1 MTSADYQ
8 MNSAAR
14 GPSVSSTNWLQRMR
28 NFSIEAGPSLKDVQ
42 SFTNQLAVMMKAGIN
57 IRSAIGGVAEQIEKR
72 KFRAIIEQIKEDV
85 ESGQSFSDALSHHG
99 HIFSP
104 LYINMVRASEMSGS
118 FGEML
123 ERISDY
129 LAQQIETRRMV
140 IGAMIYP
147 AIIGTMAVVTTV
159 FLLTFV
165 LPKFTNLFAGKE
177 ALLPAPTKV
186 LMAISAFMRNYWYI
200 LVGGLVALGAAA
212 RFYIRTPA
220 GREAWDKI
228 KLRLPLLK
236 RMFRALYITRSVRTM
251 GELVGAGVPML
262 ETLRI
267 TADISGNI
275 LYKRMWTSVRSAVK
289 QGDKIVTPL
298 SRHRMLPGNVVQ
310 MIAAGEES
318 GSLAQVLSDISE
330 YYDRELKSTIKTV
343 TAMMEPL
350 MIVIMG
356 VLVGFIAMSII
367 LPIFKMSSLV
377 K

>member
-8 MNSAAR
+8 MNSTAQRPGA
-14 GPSVSSTNWLQRMR
+14 GATNWLQRIR
-28 NFSIEAGPSLKDVQ
+28 NISVEAGPGLKDVL
-42 SFTNQLAVMMKAGIN
+42 SFTNQLAVMMKAGID
-57 IRSAIGGVAEQIEKR
+57 IRSAIGGVADQIENR
-72 KFRAIIEQIKEDV
+72 KFRRIVEQIKEDV
-85 ESGQSFSDALSHHG
+85 ESGNSFSDALSRHDNV
-99 HIFSP
+99 FSP
-104 LYINMVRASEMSGS
+104 LYINMVRASEMSGN

-123 ERISDY
+123 GRITDY
-129 LAQQIETRRMV
+129 LGQQIETRRMV

-147 AIIGTMAVVTTV
+147 AIIGTMAIVTTV

-165 LPKFTNLFAGKE
+165 LPKFTHLFAGKE
-177 ALLPAPTKV
+177 QLLPMPTKV
-186 LMAISAFMRNYWYI
+186 LMGISAFLRGYWYI
-200 LVGGLVALGAAA
+200 VVGGLVGLGTATH
-212 RFYIRTPA
+212 FYIRTPA
-220 GREAWDKI
+220 GREAWDRT

-236 RMFRALYITRSVRTM
+236 RMFRALYISRSVRSM

-267 TADISGNI
+267 TAEISGNI
-275 LYKRMWTSVRSAVK
+275 LYKRMWTSVHSAVK

-298 SRHRMLPGNVVQ
+298 SKHGMLPRNVVQ

-318 GSLAQVLSDISE
+318 GSLAQVLGDVSE
-330 YYDRELKSTIKTV
+330 YYDKELKSTIKTV
-343 TAMMEPL
+343 TALMEPL

-367 LPIFKMSSLV
+367 LPIFKMSALV